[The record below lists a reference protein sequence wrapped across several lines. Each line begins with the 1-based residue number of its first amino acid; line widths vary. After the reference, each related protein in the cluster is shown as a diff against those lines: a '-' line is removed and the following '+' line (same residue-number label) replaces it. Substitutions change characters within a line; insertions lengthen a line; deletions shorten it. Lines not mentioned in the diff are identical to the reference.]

1 MSLNDYS
8 DIYSEFSTK
17 IMRYGKDIYVKEGFA
32 ENIPLEPNTRLD
44 PSSFGV
50 DVTYQNRS
58 YLLSSDIQ
66 YMSRAVEVDNGQE
79 TVEVTKLNDNEII
92 INASFLDKISNNEFS
107 KQKDTYIEEHYDGSI
122 PVSEVETEFVRNYL
136 QEHDILNQEIF
147 DRVRTI

>member
-1 MSLNDYS
+1 
-8 DIYSEFSTK
+8 
-17 IMRYGKDIYVKEGFA
+17 
-32 ENIPLEPNTRLD
+32 
-44 PSSFGV
+44 
-50 DVTYQNRS
+50 
-58 YLLSSDIQ
+58 
-66 YMSRAVEVDNGQE
+66 MSRAVEVDNGQE

-147 DRVRTI
+147 DRVRTV